1 MTISDPDT
9 CIIYE
14 KDYNGKFELVISIRV
29 DGVFVTL
36 RPQKLD
42 KIKKMINLKFTFQ
55 ESGKV
60 KKLLGVYYEWGQEE
74 KVPYAK
80 MTMDK

>member
-1 MTISDPDT
+1 
-9 CIIYE
+9 
-14 KDYNGKFELVISIRV
+14 
-29 DGVFVTL
+29 
-36 RPQKLD
+36 
-42 KIKKMINLKFTFQ
+42 MINLKFTIQ

-80 MTMDK
+80 MTMDKEINKMVDWYKKFIGSDVKFQKTLGGPGTTLNKSDL